1 MHAIVSTTVP
11 VAPHLL
17 LIIPK
22 EEISSLY
29 WAHLSIVVFISNIAE
44 IAGLTASPLVLVPG
58 RTPES
63 LPDLVTRYLFTA
75 LVSRERVF
83 NFDGKSGPTTS

>member
-44 IAGLTASPLVLVPG
+44 IAGLTASPLVVPG
-58 RTPES
+58 RTSES

-75 LVSRERVF
+75 LVSHERVF